1 MKKASILISFLFIF
15 LANTFA
21 QEEFIEPARF
31 LTRFKFSQLT
41 GGVIL
46 LKAQLHALPDT
57 LQFILDSGSGGISLD
72 SATTSQLGLMPQ
84 ESDKT
89 IRGIGGV
96 RKVGFL
102 YNKSLLFPGLRVD
115 SLNFHVNNYEI
126 LSAVYGE
133 RIDGIIGYSVLNR
146 YIIKVDYDSLYLEFW
161 SKGALKYPR
170 GGFIL
175 KPIISTLPVNFVR
188 VRDDATFDARF
199 LFDIGAGLNLMLST
213 DFVNDSAILK
223 KSRKKYLKAAQ
234 GVGGKV
240 DMYITVIKEV
250 KLGPYKFKNVP
261 IYIFDDEFNITSYPY
276 LGGILGN
283 DLLRR
288 FNLILNYE
296 KREFHLLPNSHYNE
310 AFDYSYTGIEL
321 YFLDGHV
328 VIGDVAK
335 GSPAA
340 LAGLQEGDVVIA
352 INKNYVQSIQLFK
365 TTLQN
370 AFGKVKILIF
380 RNGQL
385 LEIEFKIKN
394 ILK

>member
-1 MKKASILISFLFIF
+1 MKKTISTIFFFFIF
-15 LANTFA
+15 IANMIA
-21 QEEFIEPARF
+21 QEEFITPSRF

-41 GGVIL
+41 GGVVL
-46 LKAQLHALPDT
+46 LKAQLSARPDT

-72 SATTSQLGLMPQ
+72 SATTSHLGLLPQ

-102 YNKSLLFPGLRVD
+102 YNKSLLLPGLQID

-133 RIDGIIGYSVLNR
+133 KIDGIIGYSVLNR
-146 YIIKVDYDSLYLEFW
+146 YIIKIDYDSLYVEFW
-161 SKGALKYPR
+161 SKGSLKYPR

-175 KPIISTLPVNFVR
+175 RPLISTLPTNFVR
-188 VRDDATFDARF
+188 VTDDASFDARF

-213 DFVNDSAILK
+213 DFIKDSAILK
-223 KSRKKYLKAAQ
+223 KSRKMYLKAAQ

-240 DMYITVIKEV
+240 DMHITVIKEV
-250 KLGPYKFKNVP
+250 KLGPYKFRNVP
-261 IYIFDDEFNITSYPY
+261 IYIFNDEFNITSYPY

-296 KREFHLLPNSHYNE
+296 KREFHLMPNSHYNE
-310 AFDYSYTGIEL
+310 SFDYSYTGIEL

-328 VIGDVAK
+328 VIGDVAE

-340 LAGLQEGDVVIA
+340 LGGLQEGDVVIA
-352 INKNYVQSIQLFK
+352 INKNFVQSIQLFK
-365 TTLQN
+365 ATLQN